1 MGIRTRIGVL
11 RIRARIRIRV
21 RVSGLGLCS
30 QGAG

>member
-1 MGIRTRIGVL
+1 VGIRTRIGVL

-21 RVSGLGLCS
+21 RISGLGLCS